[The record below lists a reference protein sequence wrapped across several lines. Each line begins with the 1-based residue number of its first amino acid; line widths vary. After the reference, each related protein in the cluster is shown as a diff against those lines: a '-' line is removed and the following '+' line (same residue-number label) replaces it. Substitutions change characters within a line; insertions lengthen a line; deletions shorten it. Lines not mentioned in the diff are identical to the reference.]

1 MDIKIDVEKDY
12 KDEVKKYEK
21 HLKLQQMQDFNNIY
35 HYKTRL
41 LNIDSTYRNKTPKNI
56 YTTNNISLPNNPII
70 VTKGS
75 NIVQINYPNH
85 KFNINDNI
93 IIQNVIGKSKT
104 LANSIFFFNNFS
116 YMFINYNN
124 HGIGTDYTN
133 WVENYQIYI
142 EIINDIG
149 STTLYNNIPINAVIG
164 VFNIL
169 LPSLLN
175 LVTTIPIEILSEL
188 NANVAS
194 DLDPNW
200 LLIKLPFNFII
211 SGISYYIPTDIYKIS
226 FLSIGG
232 ISLPWINSDFPID
245 YQKYQSSHQ
254 IINID
259 TTNIYIQTS
268 VNAGNTDQQ
277 GGSAIQIMLITNSYN
292 GFPNANNYTLTLKH
306 SFNNVVRIELISTEF
321 PYIDFLI
328 KNNSN
333 NLYWQNYNDGNY
345 TYQASIPEGNYD
357 STNLISKINSVLNSI
372 ETIGSTKED
381 PIYNIINV
389 ELNSYTQE
397 ITFSAFTKNKLP
409 NSLYCSLVTINNI
422 TYVQLTVYHPG
433 NLIEIGD
440 NIIISGATKIGTI
453 IDAIFIN
460 KTLTVYEVNISDQT
474 YSSLLS
480 PLNQITNLTEIS
492 ITGNGGPGV
501 VIQTKTKIRFLF
513 NRNDTIG
520 TILGFKNVGSSNA
533 ITPFTSV
540 VSNFNDYVQ
549 STNLNEVGNIN
560 TSKSIL
566 NLSGSNYY
574 ILMYLNDFECIIN
587 TSNQPICFAKILM
600 SGNPGDVLFN
610 TFINYPLEF
619 DFPLPTLNELTI
631 KLTYPDGSLVDFRNI
646 DHSFTLR
653 IVERIAMPYD
663 TIKNS
668 KDSSFYYETKKLIL
682 DKNSI

>member
-1 MDIKIDVEKDY
+1 
-12 KDEVKKYEK
+12 
-21 HLKLQQMQDFNNIY
+21 
-35 HYKTRL
+35 
-41 LNIDSTYRNKTPKNI
+41 
-56 YTTNNISLPNNPII
+56 
-70 VTKGS
+70 
-75 NIVQINYPNH
+75 
-85 KFNINDNI
+85 
-93 IIQNVIGKSKT
+93 
-104 LANSIFFFNNFS
+104 
-116 YMFINYNN
+116 
-124 HGIGTDYTN
+124 
-133 WVENYQIYI
+133 
-142 EIINDIG
+142 
-149 STTLYNNIPINAVIG
+149 
-164 VFNIL
+164 
-169 LPSLLN
+169 
-175 LVTTIPIEILSEL
+175 
-188 NANVAS
+188 
-194 DLDPNW
+194 
-200 LLIKLPFNFII
+200 
-211 SGISYYIPTDIYKIS
+211 
-226 FLSIGG
+226 
-232 ISLPWINSDFPID
+232 
-245 YQKYQSSHQ
+245 
-254 IINID
+254 
-259 TTNIYIQTS
+259 
-268 VNAGNTDQQ
+268 
-277 GGSAIQIMLITNSYN
+277 MLITNSYN

-433 NLIEIGD
+433 NIIEIGD

-520 TILGFKNVGSSNA
+520 TILGFKNVGSNNA

-668 KDSSFYYETKKLIL
+668 KDSSFYHETKKIIL
-682 DKNSI
+682 DKNI